1 MSLADHERTET
12 VLEFAMRRMGE
23 KFRPIHIRNE
33 KLFLAKAGDVFRP
46 CFFSGRFVALPA
58 AYAQTVEEAE
68 KARKRGICFTWRT
81 IPPWRS

>member
-12 VLEFAMRRMGE
+12 VLEFAMRRMGK
-23 KFRPIHIRNE
+23 KFRPINIRYE
-33 KLFLAKAGDVFRP
+33 KLFLTKAGDVFRP
-46 CFFSGRFVALPA
+46 CFFPGRCALPA

-68 KARKRGICFTWRT
+68 KARKRGIRFTWRT

>member
-46 CFFSGRFVALPA
+46 CFFRA
-58 AYAQTVEEAE
+58 AAPC
-68 KARKRGICFTWRT
+68 RLRMRR
-81 IPPWRS
+81 P

>member
-1 MSLADHERTET
+1 MTLADHERTET

-46 CFFSGRFVALPA
+46 CFFRA
-58 AYAQTVEEAE
+58 A
-68 KARKRGICFTWRT
+68 
-81 IPPWRS
+81 

>member
-33 KLFLAKAGDVFRP
+33 KLFLTKAGDVFCP
-46 CFFSGRFVALPA
+46 CFFRA
-58 AYAQTVEEAE
+58 AAPC
-68 KARKRGICFTWRT
+68 RLRMRR
-81 IPPWRS
+81 P

>member
-33 KLFLAKAGDVFRP
+33 KLFLTKARDVFRP
-46 CFFSGRFVALPA
+46 CFFRA
-58 AYAQTVEEAE
+58 ASSPC
-68 KARKRGICFTWRT
+68 RLRMRR
-81 IPPWRS
+81 P